1 MTYDAIVLGL
11 GGMGSAALA
20 HLAARGQ
27 RAIGFE
33 RFSPVHAM
41 GSSHGDSRIIRR
53 AYPLDSRYVPL
64 VLRAYELWRELET
77 QTGQSLLRIT
87 GGLFIGRPQTRTV
100 AGGLA
105 SVQAHEIPHEL
116 LDASALRG
124 RFTAMRFH
132 DDEVALYEPESGI
145 LFPEAGILA
154 HLQWAV
160 GAGAQARFGVPVS
173 AWEPTAGGGVRVTT
187 AAGEIVEGA
196 RLIITAGAWFAQA
209 APDLGLPLQVER
221 NVMHYFEPAHGTDLA
236 ALEALPVY
244 VIERDEGR
252 VYGFPWLPGAG
263 LKIAFYRSFQY
274 VSPDTVDRVVGES
287 EIAPIRA
294 YAQGL
299 IPTATGT
306 HVRARVCLY
315 TLTPDEHFVIGPHP
329 RHGQVVLAGGFSG
342 HGYKFCTV
350 IGEIIADLATT
361 GATRHPI
368 KLFDPGRFAGASA
381 LQPAM
386 TPT

>member
-33 RFSPVHAM
+33 RFGPAHAM

-53 AYPLDSRYVPL
+53 AYPLDPRYVPL
-64 VLRAYELWRELET
+64 VLRAYELWRELEV
-77 QTGQSLLRIT
+77 QTGDSLLRIT
-87 GGLFIGRPQTRTV
+87 GGLFIGRPDAQTV
-100 AGGLA
+100 SGGLA
-105 SVQAHEIPHEL
+105 SVRAHDIPHEL
-116 LDASALRG
+116 LDAPALRR
-124 RFTAMRFH
+124 RFPAMRFH

-145 LFPEAGILA
+145 LFPEAGVLA
-154 HLQWAV
+154 HVRAAV
-160 GAGAQARFGVPVS
+160 GAGAEARFGMPVAGWTS
-173 AWEPTAGGGVRVTT
+173 TAGGGVRVTT
-187 AAGEIVEGA
+187 AGGEIVEGS

-221 NVMHYFEPAHGTDLA
+221 NVMHYFAPTDAADVA

-252 VYGFPWLPGAG
+252 VYGFPLLGDSG
-263 LKIAFYRSFQY
+263 LKIAFYRSFKY
-274 VSPDTVDRVVGES
+274 VSPDTVDRTVGAG

-294 YAQGL
+294 YAHGL

-315 TLTPDEHFVIGPHP
+315 TLTPDEHFVIGLHP
-329 RHGQVVLAGGFSG
+329 QQPQVVLAGGFSG

-350 IGEIIADLATT
+350 VGEIIADLATT
-361 GATRHPI
+361 GATPYPI
-368 KLFDPGRFAGASA
+368 QLFDPRRFVAGAAPQSA
-381 LQPAM
+381 MA
-386 TPT
+386 PT